1 MNAIGEVPLAQRDSL
16 SKLRFGHKTN
26 DVNQTATNTQRH
38 RAFFARLFK
47 RVSFVCFQFLLRS
60 PERNSHFH
68 PVRSERRL
76 KDFVEGGMKL
86 FWQRQAM
93 FAGVALL
100 TAYYFDFLLAAI
112 CYLICLLAEAI
123 DLHLSKQVVR
133 WTGNSI
139 RETKKYLALITL
151 SQILSALSIALFAI
165 VISWFEGPAI
175 HFTPLFLLFAAAL
188 FAAVNNHQLPQL
200 ILIKLLIYGASFI
213 FIPLRD
219 LIVVKPSFDSYLWL
233 QFITVVFV
241 LYFVIDCSRIF
252 MKLYRKNLLQ
262 FENLKLERDRAMRA
276 SEAKSNF
283 LSTVSH
289 ELRTPLTSI
298 KGSIDLIHG
307 GAAGVMTPELAPLV
321 GLAQRNTDRLLLLIS
336 DLLDLQ
342 KMEAGEVRLELAAV
356 KLDDLVREAIEAI
369 SHHARTSQIE
379 VRFAVHDDDLIIWG
393 DSSRLLQVMANL
405 LSNAIKFSA
414 VEDVVQVTVEKKGTS
429 ALVVVADQGIGI
441 PKDARELL
449 FQPFSQ
455 VDASDTRKV
464 GGTGLGLHITKRIL
478 DKHNATIDFKSEVG
492 MGTTFVLEFELLS
505 D

>member
-1 MNAIGEVPLAQRDSL
+1 M
-16 SKLRFGHKTN
+16 
-26 DVNQTATNTQRH
+26 
-38 RAFFARLFK
+38 
-47 RVSFVCFQFLLRS
+47 
-60 PERNSHFH
+60 
-68 PVRSERRL
+68 
-76 KDFVEGGMKL
+76 KDFVEGGMTL

-100 TAYYFDFLLAAI
+100 TAYYFDLLLAVF
-112 CYLICLLAEAI
+112 CYLLCLVAEAI
-123 DLHLSKQVVR
+123 DLYLSKQVVR
-133 WTGNSI
+133 WPGGSI

-165 VISWFEGPAI
+165 VISWFEGPAL

-219 LIVVKPSFDSYLWL
+219 LIVVRPAFDSYLWL

-276 SEAKSNF
+276 SEAKSQF

-307 GAAGVMTPELAPLV
+307 GAAGKVTPELAPLV
-321 GLAQRNTDRLLLLIS
+321 ELARRNSDRLLLLIS
-336 DLLDLQ
+336 ELLDLQ
-342 KMEAGEVRLELAAV
+342 KMEAGEVSLNFAAV
-356 KLDDLVREAIEAI
+356 NVSQLVRESINAI

-379 VRFAVHDDDLIIWG
+379 VSLEINDGELVIWG
-393 DSSRLLQVMANL
+393 DYSRLLQVMANL

-414 VEDVVQVTVEKKGTS
+414 EGDNVKVVVEKRGNS
-429 ALVVVADQGIGI
+429 ASVVVVDQGIGI
-441 PKDARELL
+441 PNDAGEIL
-449 FQPFSQ
+449 FKPFSQ
-455 VDASDTRKV
+455 IDSSDTRKV

-478 DKHNATIDFKSEVG
+478 DKHNATIDFKSDVG
-492 MGTTFVLEFELLS
+492 KGTAFTLGFELLS